1 MRKTL
6 ALLALFAL
14 ALPGC
19 HHMHFAT
26 RAAPGVVHSEW
37 SHYFIAG
44 LVGNPVYDV
53 RRVCPQG
60 VSSIHQ
66 NATFVDMLLTGLTGS
81 LWSPRTVTITCAA
94 GAANANLPAKVLL
107 AFDAQDRVIFAA
119 VEDALGKIETRSLR
133 DVAEAQ
139 R

>member
-1 MRKTL
+1 MRKRF
-6 ALLALFAL
+6 ALLALL
-14 ALPGC
+14 GMTLPAC
-19 HHMHFAT
+19 HNMHFVTKAT
-26 RAAPGVVHSEW
+26 PGEVHREW

-44 LVGNPVYDV
+44 LVGNAVYDV

-66 NATFVDMLLTGLTGS
+66 GSTFVDMLLTGLTGS

-94 GAANANLPAKVLL
+94 GGATANLPAKVML
-107 AFDAQDRVIFAA
+107 AFDGQDRVIMAA
-119 VEDALGKIETRSLR
+119 VEDALGKTELHTMKTI
-133 DVAEAQ
+133 AEVQ